1 MITLTKENDQNDVLK
16 PMEKFLNIILE
27 DPAMETSKFAKR
39 EFNMTLYIKSI
50 APGKPGQP
58 LIILKPTIVTG
69 EKEQIGVPFNPNFIH
84 SVMQII
90 SIFYADAENSKTIK
104 KVYLDDTYRLLKK
117 HVSDLTNIIAQN
129 VPADEIT
136 KALGVTYVMNTLST
150 GKVVDEVVN
159 FILNTKEEEPK
170 EKSKIILPG
179 PKVGLN
185 FSDVHKG

>member
-27 DPAMETSKFAKR
+27 DPTMETSKFAKR
-39 EFNMTLYIKSI
+39 EFNMTLYIKST

-58 LIILKPTIVTG
+58 LIILKPTIVTD

-117 HVSDLTNIIAQN
+117 HISDLTNIIAQN

-159 FILNTKEEEPK
+159 FILSTKEEPK
-170 EKSKIILPG
+170 EKSKLILPG
-179 PKVGLN
+179 PKVGLG
-185 FSDVHKG
+185 FEDVHKG

>member
-1 MITLTKENDQNDVLK
+1 MITLTKENEQNDVLK
-16 PMEKFLNIILE
+16 PMEKFLNIILK

-90 SIFYADAENSKTIK
+90 SIFYADADNSRTIK
-104 KVYLDDTYRLLKK
+104 KVYL
-117 HVSDLTNIIAQN
+117 
-129 VPADEIT
+129 E
-136 KALGVTYVMNTLST
+136 
-150 GKVVDEVVN
+150 
-159 FILNTKEEEPK
+159 
-170 EKSKIILPG
+170 
-179 PKVGLN
+179 
-185 FSDVHKG
+185 FS

>member
-1 MITLTKENDQNDVLK
+1 MITLTKENEQNDVLK
-16 PMEKFLNIILE
+16 PMEKFLNIILK

-58 LIILKPTIVTG
+58 LIFLKPTIVTG

-117 HVSDLTNIIAQN
+117 HISDLTNIIAQN

-179 PKVGLN
+179 PKVGLS